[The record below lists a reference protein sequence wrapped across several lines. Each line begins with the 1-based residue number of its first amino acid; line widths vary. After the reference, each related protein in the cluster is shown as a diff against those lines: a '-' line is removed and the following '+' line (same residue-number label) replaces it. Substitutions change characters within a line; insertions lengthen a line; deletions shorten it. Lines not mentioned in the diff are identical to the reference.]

1 VELDLAKQE
10 ALDAL
15 LAEYGSELKSAQSDE
30 KAAITLA
37 YTHRL
42 HRSWRTALRM
52 LPVSPAW
59 SVLDIGTGM
68 GILSFELAANLPL
81 AIRGIDIESTFVTHS
96 QELQRRLATRPFF
109 AEGASVHFSQGDVLA
124 LEVPDD
130 SVDLAFVREI
140 LQFLPEP
147 VDAVRQVYRALRPGG
162 YACVSDI
169 DDQFHITWPQP
180 SPAQARLI
188 AAVATRQ
195 HGRGGDRHAGRK
207 LSTYLS
213 QAGFD
218 IASVVVLPEAQHR
231 MTVADDTE
239 RSFIL
244 EQLRAARPTLIESGS
259 ITAEQFDTDLATFEA
274 EPPHEEFRMNAR
286 IIVLGHKPASS

>member
-15 LAEYGSELKSAQSDE
+15 LTEFAHVLLGDLGDE
-30 KAAITLA
+30 KAAVTLA

-59 SVLDIGTGM
+59 SVLDVGSGL

-81 AIRGIDIESTFVTHS
+81 TVQGVDIEPTFIAHS
-96 QELQRRLATRPFF
+96 QELQRRLEARPFF
-109 AEGASVHFSQGDVLA
+109 AEGASVRFAEGDILA
-124 LEVPDD
+124 LEMPSN
-130 SVDLAFVREI
+130 SVDLVFVREL

-147 VDAVRQVYRALRPGG
+147 VKAVREVFRVLRPGG
-162 YACVSDI
+162 YACVSDT
-169 DDQFHITWPQP
+169 DDQFHITWPAP
-180 SPAQARLI
+180 SSAQARLVG
-188 AAVATRQ
+188 AVASRQ
-195 HGRGGDRHAGRK
+195 HGRGGDRQAGRK
-207 LSTYLS
+207 LSTYMR
-213 QAGFD
+213 QAGLD

-231 MTVADDTE
+231 IVDADDIE
-239 RSFIL
+239 RSLIL
-244 EQLRAARPTLIESGS
+244 DQLVAARESLIGSGS
-259 ITAEQFDTDLATFEA
+259 ITGEQFDADLAELEA

-286 IIVLGHKPASS
+286 IIVMGQKPAVT